1 MACGPRAARRGLNL
15 YLTGMKM
22 SRLSACLAVCLT
34 LSIPMSAARSAPPI
48 ASDIHLLTWPRMPV
62 EQFGCYLEK
71 SFGHRDARFNC
82 SLENYENQGD
92 PCKNTEA
99 FYEGPEFPQALAAE
113 VNPLATDVDLAWEQG
128 QLQQVT
134 ITLKGRLTEE
144 QARRALDLP
153 DADSHDTPENVMY
166 IDVQYP
172 DAASTAVS
180 LTGFDH
186 MGAGDVDCDA
196 PEEGSGKAAGK

>member
-1 MACGPRAARRGLNL
+1 MGPAH
-15 YLTGMKM
+15 
-22 SRLSACLAVCLT
+22 SAEPDASAV
-34 LSIPMSAARSAPPI
+34 
-48 ASDIHLLTWPRMPV
+48 HLLTWPRMPV

-71 SFGHRDARFNC
+71 SFGYRDARFNC
-82 SLENYENQGD
+82 SLEHYENQGD

-99 FYEGPEFPQALAAE
+99 LYEGPVFPPALAAK
-113 VNPLATDVDLAWEQG
+113 VHPLASDVDLAWEQG

-134 ITLKGRLTEE
+134 ITLKGRLTDE

-153 DADSHDTPENVMY
+153 AAGAGDTPDNVMS

-172 DAASTAVS
+172 DAATTAVS

-196 PEEGSGKAAGK
+196 PEGGAGGK